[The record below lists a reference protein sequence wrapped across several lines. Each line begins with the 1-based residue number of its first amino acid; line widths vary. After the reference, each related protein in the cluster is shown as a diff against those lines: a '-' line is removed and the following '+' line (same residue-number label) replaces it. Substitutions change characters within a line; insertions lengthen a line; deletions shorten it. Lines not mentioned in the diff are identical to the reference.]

1 MSIFDS
7 PIARCEAIREMVLTD
22 ETQAECAREH
32 ECPPGRVCPLCG
44 YFVEESPAPELASE
58 NPTPSWGYHWP
69 NAIDGQLPM
78 PSSARPKDV
87 RQWHEA

>member
-32 ECPPGRVCPLCG
+32 ECPSSRPCPLEG
-44 YFVEESPAPELASE
+44 YFVEPSKRNTKLSE
-58 NPTPSWGYHWP
+58 
-69 NAIDGQLPM
+69 ILPG
-78 PSSARPKDV
+78 
-87 RQWHEA
+87 H